1 MGCLAATFL
10 APPTTPA
17 TPSPSLLRIATDQE
31 KYVELVRPHVLLHGQ
46 PRPSFLQQVR
56 SKGTIF
62 PTLELVRIDHVK
74 IGELPTVM
82 LELVRSELVRIEL
95 VRIEEMR
102 MRMDVGSL
110 VTLQNVVHVSY
121 K

>member
-1 MGCLAATFL
+1 M
-10 APPTTPA
+10 
-17 TPSPSLLRIATDQE
+17 
-31 KYVELVRPHVLLHGQ
+31 
-46 PRPSFLQQVR
+46 
-56 SKGTIF
+56 
-62 PTLELVRIDHVK
+62 K